1 MYTYSPAENKGG
13 AISKQGEKAM
23 AEENKDEIIVEEK
36 TEDTV
41 EDSVEEKTEDKLPD
55 IVNKIREEYE
65 MLIAEMEAKHAAAIA
80 DRDAIIQQLISG
92 NLSGNVLSKTSIDK
106 INEKRNF
113 KKW

>member
-1 MYTYSPAENKGG
+1 MLEDR
-13 AISKQGEKAM
+13 
-23 AEENKDEIIVEEK
+23 KDEDAVEEK
-36 TEDTV
+36 TEDVIET
-41 EDSVEEKTEDKLPD
+41 KTEDVIEAKTEDTLPD

-65 MLIAEMEAKHAAAIA
+65 MRIAEMESKHATAIA

-92 NLSGNVLSKTSIDK
+92 NQSGNGSSETFIDR

>member
-1 MYTYSPAENKGG
+1 
-13 AISKQGEKAM
+13 M
-23 AEENKDEIIVEEK
+23 AEDREDEVAVEEMTEDVVEEKTEDVVEEK
-36 TEDTV
+36 TEDT
-41 EDSVEEKTEDKLPD
+41 LPG

-65 MLIAEMEAKHAAAIA
+65 NRIAEMEAKHAAAIA

-92 NLSGNVLSKTSIDK
+92 NQSGNGSSETFIDR